1 MKTNQGFGFLTS
13 SPPACV
19 DYFNN
24 QIPLKDVAATSP
36 NPFLTDNFALY
47 VLFVCEFV
55 QILVFVV
62 LINTTGTSEAETT

>member
-1 MKTNQGFGFLTS
+1 MD
-13 SPPACV
+13 V

-24 QIPLKDVAATSP
+24 KIPLKDVAATSP

>member
-1 MKTNQGFGFLTS
+1 MKTYQGFTS
-13 SPPACV
+13 TSWPPARVDV
-19 DYFNN
+19 DYFNI

-36 NPFLTDNFALY
+36 NPFLTDNS
-47 VLFVCEFV
+47 VHFVYFFV